1 MPTNRK
7 VVFANEQIYHVF
19 NRGVKRRPIFTVKRD
34 FLRAQETLKY
44 YRFADLP
51 LRFSKFLN
59 LTDNKKD
66 KLLKNLNRENVLV
79 EIIAFCLMPN
89 HFHFILKQKKDNGIS
104 KFISNF
110 SNSYTKY
117 FNTKQVRIGPLLQ
130 GLFKAVLV
138 EDDEQLVHL
147 SRYVHLNPVT
157 SYLVKP
163 EALEDY
169 TWSSYPE
176 YLGLVSEGISRTEE
190 ILGFFKSPKVYEKF
204 VLDQVEYAREL
215 DRIKHL
221 TME

>member
-7 VVFANEQIYHVF
+7 VVFANEQVYHVF
-19 NRGVKRRPIFTVKRD
+19 NRGVEKRPIFTTKRD
-34 FLRAQETLKY
+34 FLRAVETLKY
-44 YRFADLP
+44 YHFTDLP
-51 LRFSKFLN
+51 LRFSKFLD
-59 LTDNKKD
+59 LSDDKK
-66 KLLKNLNRENVLV
+66 KELLKNLNDENVLV

-89 HFHFILKQKKDNGIS
+89 HFHFILKQKKNSGIS

-117 FNTKQVRIGPLLQ
+117 FNTKQTRIGPLLQ

-138 EDDEQLVHL
+138 EDDEQLIHL

-157 SYLVKP
+157 AYLIKP
-163 EALEDY
+163 EDLEDY

-176 YLGLVSEGISRTEE
+176 YLGLTVERFANSKEVLS
-190 ILGFFKSPKVYEKF
+190 FFKSLEEYKKF
-204 VLDQVEYAREL
+204 VLDQVEYAQEL

-221 TME
+221 TLE